1 MLMTGHNPDLG
12 SASDWSCRAR
22 NLIQPIRNTTQI
34 LVVTR
39 HQYEIS
45 ALVSQTSFREETS
58 GNVAKCRPFSQAKP
72 DRPTQFFLITN
83 SSTGMQHLICDVG
96 YICGSFYFDL
106 KTPVMKLTSTIRK
119 DKKERQ
125 ERCKVLKDQAK
136 KSRQN
141 CDQLRSGA
149 LPCSS

>member
-1 MLMTGHNPDLG
+1 MYFFVLGFILNHNDWLCYFQRSNFRQLDKPLRTLSEVNLDIFNRF
-12 SASDWSCRAR
+12 SKFPKISDHVRRFTKKIRKRAS
-22 NLIQPIRNTTQI
+22 
-34 LVVTR
+34 
-39 HQYEIS
+39 
-45 ALVSQTSFREETS
+45 
-58 GNVAKCRPFSQAKP
+58 KP
-72 DRPTQFFLITN
+72 DRHTKFFLITN
-83 SSTGMQHLICDVG
+83 SSTGMQHLICDVR

-141 CDQLRSGA
+141 CDQL
-149 LPCSS
+149 